1 MKRSVIFADENYGVI
16 IRNWLCSCRKKSPK
30 SETRNTGK
38 VRRYRRALF
47 LCFSVSRRLAMP
59 FLPEGLE
66 GCALSF
72 LSRNQKTPY

>member
-1 MKRSVIFADENYGVI
+1 MKRSVI
-16 IRNWLCSCRKKSPK
+16 L
-30 SETRNTGK
+30 RNTGK

-47 LCFSVSRRLAMP
+47 LYFSVSRRLAMP

>member
-16 IRNWLCSCRKKSPK
+16 IRSGCVLVERNLPK

-47 LCFSVSRRLAMP
+47 LYFSVSRRLAMP

-72 LSRNQKTPY
+72 CCEINKLIY

>member
-16 IRNWLCSCRKKSPK
+16 IRNLLCSCRKKSPK

-47 LCFSVSRRLAMP
+47 LYFSVSRRLAMP

-72 LSRNQKTPY
+72 CCEINKLIY